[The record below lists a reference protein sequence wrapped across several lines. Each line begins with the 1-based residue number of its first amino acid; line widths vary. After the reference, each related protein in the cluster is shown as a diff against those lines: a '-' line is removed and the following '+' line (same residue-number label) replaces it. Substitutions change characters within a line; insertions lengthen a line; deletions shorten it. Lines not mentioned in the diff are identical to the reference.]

1 MTNLK
6 LDFSKVKYFNDIHK
20 IIQNTFNFP
29 DFYGE
34 NLDALWDCMR
44 DYCEYD
50 LHVVVVGIEHLPDE
64 WKEYMIKIFDIFND
78 VHDECHDF
86 TYEISNF

>member
-1 MTNLK
+1 MRTLK
-6 LDFSKVKYFNDIHK
+6 LDFSKATYFSDIHK
-20 IIQNTFNFP
+20 IIKETFGFP

-50 LHVVVVGIEHLPDE
+50 LHVVVIGIENFPDE
-64 WKEYMIKIFDIFND
+64 WKKYMSKVFDVFND
-78 VHDECHDF
+78 IHNEYRDF
-86 TYEISNF
+86 TYEIA

>member
-44 DYCEYD
+44 DYCEFD
-50 LHVVVVGIEHLPDE
+50 LHIVVMGIEHFPE
-64 WKEYMIKIFDIFND
+64 NWKEYMGKIFDVFDD
-78 VHDECHDF
+78 VHNECRGF
-86 TYEISNF
+86 TYEISDS

>member
-6 LDFSKVKYFNDIHK
+6 LDFSTVKHFMDIHK
-20 IIQNTFNFP
+20 VLKETFDFP

-44 DYCEYD
+44 DYCEYN
-50 LHVVVVGIEHLPDE
+50 LHIVVVGFEHFPDE
-64 WKEYMIKIFDIFND
+64 WKEYMSKIFEVFND
-78 VHDECHDF
+78 VHDECSDF
-86 TYEISNF
+86 TYEISDS

>member
-6 LDFSKVKYFNDIHK
+6 LDFSKVTYFNDIHR
-20 IIQNTFNFP
+20 IIKEAFDFP

-44 DYCEYD
+44 DYCEYE
-50 LHVVVVGIEHLPDE
+50 LHVLVIGIKHFPDE
-64 WKEYMIKIFDIFND
+64 WKEYMDKIFDIFND
-78 VHDECHDF
+78 VHNEYRNF
-86 TYEISNF
+86 TYEISDY